1 MTKRMFFE
9 IFSVSLYSIGASK
22 AVFPALFLARKWE
35 QTVIGVLAQTTEIK
49 PKHKQYYNNKG

>member
-1 MTKRMFFE
+1 MFFE